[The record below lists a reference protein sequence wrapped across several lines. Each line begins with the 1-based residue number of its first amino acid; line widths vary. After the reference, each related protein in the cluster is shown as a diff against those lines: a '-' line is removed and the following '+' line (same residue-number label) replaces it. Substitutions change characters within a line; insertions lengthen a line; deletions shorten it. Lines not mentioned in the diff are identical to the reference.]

1 MNELDQSSFSINS
14 KKMQIL
20 KNNKI
25 GLSRRYNDNSQED
38 SYNNMNNSVEFE
50 EPAQIKIDLNTYK
63 KK

>member
-1 MNELDQSSFSINS
+1 MH
-14 KKMQIL
+14 ML

-25 GLSRRYNDNSQED
+25 GLNRRYNDNSQED